1 MIISTGFMLNK
12 LNINWLI
19 RFIFI
24 FLRVITI
31 YKFLNSIGK
40 PVAKFLIEYIFL
52 VYFNSITT
60 RLNNSDLIFTPKL
73 INEII
78 INIVEAK

>member
-1 MIISTGFMLNK
+1 MLSK

-31 YKFLNSIGK
+31 YKFLISIGK
-40 PVAKFLIEYIFL
+40 PVANFLIEYIFL
-52 VYFNSITT
+52 MYFNSITT
-60 RLNNSDLIFTPKL
+60 RLNNFDLIFTPKL